1 MQENAQCDRASW
13 PFVDKFNVK
22 VETDVRTS
30 FLPRKHWKDG
40 KNPEKCFTVTEK
52 KKKKDRMIL
61 LAERVRISEIVVIC
75 ESPFLECSENNT
87 LLYPIQNQ

>member
-1 MQENAQCDRASW
+1 MGKTLKNASQW
-13 PFVDKFNVK
+13 Q
-22 VETDVRTS
+22 
-30 FLPRKHWKDG
+30 
-40 KNPEKCFTVTEK
+40 K